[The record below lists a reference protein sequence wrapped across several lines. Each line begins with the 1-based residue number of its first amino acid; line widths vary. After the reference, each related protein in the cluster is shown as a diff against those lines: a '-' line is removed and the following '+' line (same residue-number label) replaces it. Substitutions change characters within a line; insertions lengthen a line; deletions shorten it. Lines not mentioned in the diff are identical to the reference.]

1 MPTSRTAFLRPER
14 FTLPNGLTVLLA
26 PRTESPT
33 VSVWVWYRVGS
44 KNEWPGV
51 TGASHW
57 VEHMLFLG
65 SPGFAKGAIDRAVV
79 EVGGSLNAFTD
90 TDFTAYFTT
99 VPRDHLQVPLEIEAD
114 RMTRAL
120 LADAEVER
128 ERTIIR
134 SEREGNEN
142 WPEFRVE
149 EELYALAFTEHPY
162 RWEPLGYP
170 SDILSLTPA
179 DLRAYYERFY
189 GPRNAVLVVAGG
201 FDPGAVRA
209 DIVRRFS
216 PLPATGQDPTV
227 RRVEPPWRGERRAV
241 LGGPGTTPLL
251 AVAYQAP
258 SVQEPAAPA
267 ALLLD
272 AILGGE
278 TRLFS
283 AGAMWGRRP
292 DHPSSRLYRALVD
305 TGLAVRAGSE
315 WRPRL
320 HPGLFTFYVQAAE
333 GVPLERIEAVLAREA
348 ARIARD
354 GPTSAELREVR
365 TRIERG
371 AALAYEGSTRTAF
384 RLGYFSML
392 GPPGLERRLYDKL
405 LATPAAA
412 VRAAA
417 RSILD
422 PTRRVVVRY
431 LPRAEADGG

>member
-1 MPTSRTAFLRPER
+1 VPPSRTAFLRPER
-14 FTLPNGLTVLLA
+14 FTLANGLTVLLA
-26 PRTESPT
+26 PQPESPT

-65 SPGFAKGAIDRAVV
+65 SPNFAKGAIDRSVV

-99 VPRDHLQVPLEIEAD
+99 VPRDHLSVPLDIEAD

-120 LADAEVER
+120 IADREVER
-128 ERTIIR
+128 ERTIIQ

-149 EELYALAFTEHPY
+149 EELYGLAFTEHPY

-170 SDILSLTPA
+170 SDIRSLTPA
-179 DLRAYYERFY
+179 DLRSYYQRFY
-189 GPRNAVLVVAGG
+189 GPRNAVLVVSGG
-201 FDPGAVRA
+201 FDPVGLKRDVQ
-209 DIVRRFS
+209 RRFS
-216 PLPATGQDPTV
+216 RLPATGDDPTV
-227 RRVEPPWRGERRAV
+227 RRVEPPLQSERRAV
-241 LGGPGTTPLL
+241 LDGPGTTPLL
-251 AVAYQAP
+251 AIGYRAP
-258 SVQEPAAPA
+258 SVHDPSAPA
-267 ALLLD
+267 VLLLD
-272 AILGGE
+272 AVLGGE
-278 TRLFS
+278 TRLFA

-305 TGLAVRAGSE
+305 TGLAVRASSE

-320 HPGLFTFYVQAAE
+320 HPGLFTFYVQADE
-333 GVPLERIEAVLAREA
+333 GVALERIEKVLDREA
-348 ARIARD
+348 ARIVKD
-354 GPTSAELREVR
+354 GPTSEELREIR

-392 GPPGLERRLYDKL
+392 GGPALERQLYERL
-405 LATPAAA
+405 LATTAAE
-412 VRAAA
+412 VRSAA
-417 RSILD
+417 REILD
-422 PTRRVVVRY
+422 PARRVVVRY
-431 LPRAEADGG
+431 LPKAEVAGG